1 MTVKPIILDGAM
13 GTELIQRGVEC
24 PLPLWSADANLT
36 HPEIVKKIHIDYIN
50 AGASVIT
57 TNTFRTTSWTYQKIG
72 LSNKKAK
79 LKAKNSLYKAVEV
92 AHQAKQDSV
101 RIAGSIT
108 AIDDCYL
115 PGNYPGNSVAEE
127 IYGNSLEWLDDAG
140 VNLILFETMGNI
152 NEISI
157 ALKLSQH
164 IQLPIWLSLIMKDQ
178 YRILDGTSLK
188 KVISIIPEKDVNCL
202 LVNCNKMDINLDIIG
217 ELGREW
223 NCAWG
228 SYPNLGKSDYE
239 NDYFDR
245 IDESNFSIG
254 ISSILQKNPDVI
266 GVCCGST
273 PNHIKQIKSFI
284 EKIDYSKD

>member
-92 AHQAKQDSV
+92 AHQAKHDSV

-127 IYGNSLEWLDDAG
+127 IYGNNLEWLDDAG

-152 NEISI
+152 NEI
-157 ALKLSQH
+157 
-164 IQLPIWLSLIMKDQ
+164 
-178 YRILDGTSLK
+178 
-188 KVISIIPEKDVNCL
+188 
-202 LVNCNKMDINLDIIG
+202 
-217 ELGREW
+217 
-223 NCAWG
+223 
-228 SYPNLGKSDYE
+228 
-239 NDYFDR
+239 
-245 IDESNFSIG
+245 
-254 ISSILQKNPDVI
+254 
-266 GVCCGST
+266 
-273 PNHIKQIKSFI
+273 
-284 EKIDYSKD
+284 